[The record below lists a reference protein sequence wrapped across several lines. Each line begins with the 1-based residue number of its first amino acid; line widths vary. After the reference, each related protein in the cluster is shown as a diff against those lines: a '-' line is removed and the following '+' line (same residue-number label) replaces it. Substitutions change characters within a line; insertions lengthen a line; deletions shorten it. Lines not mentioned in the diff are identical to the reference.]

1 MCVRY
6 VCCLGGS
13 WQTMWQVLTGTRHVG
28 TLRQYPMNLAPF
40 EKSCEPLIK
49 ELLSQRSIP
58 LPDNIQEAIYCS
70 AKMFFLHVSVVA
82 YVIYMQ

>member
-1 MCVRY
+1 
-6 VCCLGGS
+6 
-13 WQTMWQVLTGTRHVG
+13 
-28 TLRQYPMNLAPF
+28 MNLAPF

-70 AKMFFLHVSVVA
+70 AKMFFFECFGGCICYIYYICNKTCYVSALFCFKGVG
-82 YVIYMQ
+82 YPKTLGH